1 MVKMIAYSALPPQS
15 TEALT
20 CGQSFSKID
29 LSNLSQEHEGT
40 KYCAGGSWVMPSES
54 PADIGEITQYTI
66 AKPICGWK
74 ILSKIRSTNRT
85 AKAQVNE

>member
-40 KYCAGGSWVMPSES
+40 KYCAGGSWVIPSES
-54 PADIGEITQYTI
+54 PADMSEITQYSI
-66 AKPICGWK
+66 AKPICG
-74 ILSKIRSTNRT
+74 
-85 AKAQVNE
+85 